1 MFEDEECHRRRI
13 WSWHWAG
20 VGAGGSLTPVL
31 WWSPFVLRAGT
42 RTKRADADQEPRAPG
57 FPASQPFAPGRLAP
71 LQSWADG
78 DGGGADR
85 IPIRVTA
92 AFAGKTPIE

>member
-13 WSWHWAG
+13 WSWLGRSRSRGVSHSCAG
-20 VGAGGSLTPVL
+20 VE
-31 WWSPFVLRAGT
+31 PFVLRAGT

-92 AFAGKTPIE
+92 AFAGKTPFE